1 MNPSTLIGIV
11 ASIGLLAVVMLFAAK
26 EPALFIDLPSLG
38 IVLVGTLAATFISY
52 PLREVTRVFGLIWTV
67 MRNERLYTRQDLDE
81 LVQISRLWISG
92 DLPAVEKAVEQ
103 VSNPFLRTGVQLVI
117 DNTPEEDI
125 LELLQWRI
133 ARLRARENAEA
144 QLFRAMS
151 NYAPAFGMI
160 GTLVGLINLMFMLGS
175 GNMDLIGRSLAVA
188 LMTTFYGVLLAN
200 LILKPVAVKL
210 ERRTEQRVA
219 LMNLVTQ
226 GISMMCNRRSPAY
239 MREPQR
245 EEEQEAWLITYLD
258 MLTLLLVMLVIMLA
272 LAGKGEGQQSEP
284 SMVEATQQS
293 AGDQLVA
300 LQPSASPIPSIVPL
314 PAPAA
319 DTQQDDTSE
328 AKPDLALG
336 DDIEVIVNDG
346 SISFR
351 ISSEILF
358 GSGRA
363 ELEDA
368 GLDVIDRLV
377 PTLAAGGHRII
388 VEGHTDNLPIQTE
401 RFPSNWELSASRA
414 SSVVRYLQLAG
425 IESTR
430 LSATGYADTRPLADN
445 GDEQGRA
452 SNRRVELVMQTE
464 ADKP

>member
-1 MNPSTLIGIV
+1 MNGQ
-11 ASIGLLAVVMLFAAK
+11 ASQG
-26 EPALFIDLPSLG
+26 
-38 IVLVGTLAATFISY
+38 
-52 PLREVTRVFGLIWTV
+52 
-67 MRNERLYTRQDLDE
+67 
-81 LVQISRLWISG
+81 SRFSRWHI
-92 DLPAVEKAVEQ
+92 
-103 VSNPFLRTGVQLVI
+103 
-117 DNTPEEDI
+117 
-125 LELLQWRI
+125 
-133 ARLRARENAEA
+133 
-144 QLFRAMS
+144 
-151 NYAPAFGMI
+151 
-160 GTLVGLINLMFMLGS
+160 
-175 GNMDLIGRSLAVA
+175 
-188 LMTTFYGVLLAN
+188 
-200 LILKPVAVKL
+200 
-210 ERRTEQRVA
+210 
-219 LMNLVTQ
+219 
-226 GISMMCNRRSPAY
+226 
-239 MREPQR
+239 EPQR

-284 SMVEATQQS
+284 AMVEATQQA

-430 LSATGYADTRPLADN
+430 LNATGYADTRPLADN

-452 SNRRVELVMQTE
+452 SNRRVELIMQTE

>member
-1 MNPSTLIGIV
+1 MNGQ
-11 ASIGLLAVVMLFAAK
+11 ASPG
-26 EPALFIDLPSLG
+26 
-38 IVLVGTLAATFISY
+38 
-52 PLREVTRVFGLIWTV
+52 
-67 MRNERLYTRQDLDE
+67 
-81 LVQISRLWISG
+81 SRFSRWHI
-92 DLPAVEKAVEQ
+92 
-103 VSNPFLRTGVQLVI
+103 
-117 DNTPEEDI
+117 
-125 LELLQWRI
+125 
-133 ARLRARENAEA
+133 
-144 QLFRAMS
+144 
-151 NYAPAFGMI
+151 
-160 GTLVGLINLMFMLGS
+160 
-175 GNMDLIGRSLAVA
+175 
-188 LMTTFYGVLLAN
+188 
-200 LILKPVAVKL
+200 
-210 ERRTEQRVA
+210 
-219 LMNLVTQ
+219 
-226 GISMMCNRRSPAY
+226 
-239 MREPQR
+239 EPQR
-245 EEEQEAWLITYLD
+245 DEEQEAWLITYLD

-284 SMVEATQQS
+284 AMVEATQQA

-452 SNRRVELVMQTE
+452 SNRRVELIMQTE

>member
-1 MNPSTLIGIV
+1 MNGQ
-11 ASIGLLAVVMLFAAK
+11 ASQG
-26 EPALFIDLPSLG
+26 
-38 IVLVGTLAATFISY
+38 
-52 PLREVTRVFGLIWTV
+52 
-67 MRNERLYTRQDLDE
+67 
-81 LVQISRLWISG
+81 SRFSRWHI
-92 DLPAVEKAVEQ
+92 
-103 VSNPFLRTGVQLVI
+103 
-117 DNTPEEDI
+117 
-125 LELLQWRI
+125 
-133 ARLRARENAEA
+133 
-144 QLFRAMS
+144 
-151 NYAPAFGMI
+151 
-160 GTLVGLINLMFMLGS
+160 
-175 GNMDLIGRSLAVA
+175 
-188 LMTTFYGVLLAN
+188 
-200 LILKPVAVKL
+200 
-210 ERRTEQRVA
+210 
-219 LMNLVTQ
+219 
-226 GISMMCNRRSPAY
+226 
-239 MREPQR
+239 EPQR

-284 SMVEATQQS
+284 AMVEATQQA

-300 LQPSASPIPSIVPL
+300 LQPSASPVPSIVPL

-430 LSATGYADTRPLADN
+430 LSATGYADTRPLAGN

-452 SNRRVELVMQTE
+452 SNRRVELIMQTE

>member
-1 MNPSTLIGIV
+1 VNGQ
-11 ASIGLLAVVMLFAAK
+11 ASPG
-26 EPALFIDLPSLG
+26 
-38 IVLVGTLAATFISY
+38 
-52 PLREVTRVFGLIWTV
+52 
-67 MRNERLYTRQDLDE
+67 
-81 LVQISRLWISG
+81 SRFSRWHI
-92 DLPAVEKAVEQ
+92 
-103 VSNPFLRTGVQLVI
+103 
-117 DNTPEEDI
+117 
-125 LELLQWRI
+125 
-133 ARLRARENAEA
+133 
-144 QLFRAMS
+144 
-151 NYAPAFGMI
+151 
-160 GTLVGLINLMFMLGS
+160 
-175 GNMDLIGRSLAVA
+175 
-188 LMTTFYGVLLAN
+188 
-200 LILKPVAVKL
+200 
-210 ERRTEQRVA
+210 
-219 LMNLVTQ
+219 
-226 GISMMCNRRSPAY
+226 
-239 MREPQR
+239 EPQR

-284 SMVEATQQS
+284 AMVEATQQA

-452 SNRRVELVMQTE
+452 SNRRVELIMQTE

>member
-1 MNPSTLIGIV
+1 MNGQ
-11 ASIGLLAVVMLFAAK
+11 ASPG
-26 EPALFIDLPSLG
+26 
-38 IVLVGTLAATFISY
+38 
-52 PLREVTRVFGLIWTV
+52 
-67 MRNERLYTRQDLDE
+67 
-81 LVQISRLWISG
+81 SRFSRWHI
-92 DLPAVEKAVEQ
+92 
-103 VSNPFLRTGVQLVI
+103 
-117 DNTPEEDI
+117 
-125 LELLQWRI
+125 
-133 ARLRARENAEA
+133 
-144 QLFRAMS
+144 
-151 NYAPAFGMI
+151 
-160 GTLVGLINLMFMLGS
+160 
-175 GNMDLIGRSLAVA
+175 
-188 LMTTFYGVLLAN
+188 
-200 LILKPVAVKL
+200 
-210 ERRTEQRVA
+210 
-219 LMNLVTQ
+219 
-226 GISMMCNRRSPAY
+226 
-239 MREPQR
+239 EPQR

-284 SMVEATQQS
+284 AMIEATQQA
-293 AGDQLVA
+293 AGDWLVA

-430 LSATGYADTRPLADN
+430 LSATGYADTRPLANN

-452 SNRRVELVMQTE
+452 SNRRVELIMQTE

>member
-1 MNPSTLIGIV
+1 VNGQ
-11 ASIGLLAVVMLFAAK
+11 ASPGSSF
-26 EPALFIDLPSLG
+26 
-38 IVLVGTLAATFISY
+38 
-52 PLREVTRVFGLIWTV
+52 
-67 MRNERLYTRQDLDE
+67 
-81 LVQISRLWISG
+81 SRWHI
-92 DLPAVEKAVEQ
+92 
-103 VSNPFLRTGVQLVI
+103 
-117 DNTPEEDI
+117 
-125 LELLQWRI
+125 
-133 ARLRARENAEA
+133 
-144 QLFRAMS
+144 
-151 NYAPAFGMI
+151 
-160 GTLVGLINLMFMLGS
+160 
-175 GNMDLIGRSLAVA
+175 
-188 LMTTFYGVLLAN
+188 
-200 LILKPVAVKL
+200 
-210 ERRTEQRVA
+210 
-219 LMNLVTQ
+219 
-226 GISMMCNRRSPAY
+226 
-239 MREPQR
+239 EPQR

-284 SMVEATQQS
+284 AMVEATQQA

-452 SNRRVELVMQTE
+452 SNRRVELIMQTE

>member
-1 MNPSTLIGIV
+1 MNGQ
-11 ASIGLLAVVMLFAAK
+11 ASQG
-26 EPALFIDLPSLG
+26 
-38 IVLVGTLAATFISY
+38 
-52 PLREVTRVFGLIWTV
+52 
-67 MRNERLYTRQDLDE
+67 
-81 LVQISRLWISG
+81 SRFSRWHI
-92 DLPAVEKAVEQ
+92 
-103 VSNPFLRTGVQLVI
+103 
-117 DNTPEEDI
+117 
-125 LELLQWRI
+125 
-133 ARLRARENAEA
+133 
-144 QLFRAMS
+144 
-151 NYAPAFGMI
+151 
-160 GTLVGLINLMFMLGS
+160 
-175 GNMDLIGRSLAVA
+175 
-188 LMTTFYGVLLAN
+188 
-200 LILKPVAVKL
+200 
-210 ERRTEQRVA
+210 
-219 LMNLVTQ
+219 
-226 GISMMCNRRSPAY
+226 
-239 MREPQR
+239 EPQR

-284 SMVEATQQS
+284 ARVEATQQA

-430 LSATGYADTRPLADN
+430 LSATGYADTRPLANN

-452 SNRRVELVMQTE
+452 SNRRVELIMQTE

>member
-1 MNPSTLIGIV
+1 VNGQ
-11 ASIGLLAVVMLFAAK
+11 ASPG
-26 EPALFIDLPSLG
+26 
-38 IVLVGTLAATFISY
+38 
-52 PLREVTRVFGLIWTV
+52 
-67 MRNERLYTRQDLDE
+67 
-81 LVQISRLWISG
+81 SRFSRWHI
-92 DLPAVEKAVEQ
+92 
-103 VSNPFLRTGVQLVI
+103 
-117 DNTPEEDI
+117 
-125 LELLQWRI
+125 
-133 ARLRARENAEA
+133 
-144 QLFRAMS
+144 
-151 NYAPAFGMI
+151 
-160 GTLVGLINLMFMLGS
+160 
-175 GNMDLIGRSLAVA
+175 
-188 LMTTFYGVLLAN
+188 
-200 LILKPVAVKL
+200 
-210 ERRTEQRVA
+210 
-219 LMNLVTQ
+219 
-226 GISMMCNRRSPAY
+226 
-239 MREPQR
+239 EPQR

-284 SMVEATQQS
+284 AMIEATQQA

-300 LQPSASPIPSIVPL
+300 LQPSASPIPSIMPL

-452 SNRRVELVMQTE
+452 SNRRVELIMQTE

>member
-1 MNPSTLIGIV
+1 MNGQ
-11 ASIGLLAVVMLFAAK
+11 ASQG
-26 EPALFIDLPSLG
+26 
-38 IVLVGTLAATFISY
+38 
-52 PLREVTRVFGLIWTV
+52 
-67 MRNERLYTRQDLDE
+67 
-81 LVQISRLWISG
+81 SRFSRWHI
-92 DLPAVEKAVEQ
+92 
-103 VSNPFLRTGVQLVI
+103 
-117 DNTPEEDI
+117 
-125 LELLQWRI
+125 
-133 ARLRARENAEA
+133 
-144 QLFRAMS
+144 
-151 NYAPAFGMI
+151 
-160 GTLVGLINLMFMLGS
+160 
-175 GNMDLIGRSLAVA
+175 
-188 LMTTFYGVLLAN
+188 
-200 LILKPVAVKL
+200 
-210 ERRTEQRVA
+210 
-219 LMNLVTQ
+219 
-226 GISMMCNRRSPAY
+226 
-239 MREPQR
+239 EPQR

-258 MLTLLLVMLVIMLA
+258 MLTLLLVMLVIMLV
-272 LAGKGEGQQSEP
+272 LAGKGEGQQSETG
-284 SMVEATQQS
+284 MVEATQP
-293 AGDQLVA
+293 AADNQLVA

-314 PAPAA
+314 PTPAA
-319 DTQQDDTSE
+319 DMQQDDISE
-328 AKPDLALG
+328 AEHDLALG

-377 PTLAAGGHRII
+377 PTLAASGHRII

-452 SNRRVELVMQTE
+452 SNRRVELIMQTE
-464 ADKP
+464 PDRP

>member
-1 MNPSTLIGIV
+1 MNGQ
-11 ASIGLLAVVMLFAAK
+11 ASQG
-26 EPALFIDLPSLG
+26 
-38 IVLVGTLAATFISY
+38 
-52 PLREVTRVFGLIWTV
+52 
-67 MRNERLYTRQDLDE
+67 
-81 LVQISRLWISG
+81 SRFSRWHI
-92 DLPAVEKAVEQ
+92 
-103 VSNPFLRTGVQLVI
+103 
-117 DNTPEEDI
+117 
-125 LELLQWRI
+125 
-133 ARLRARENAEA
+133 
-144 QLFRAMS
+144 
-151 NYAPAFGMI
+151 
-160 GTLVGLINLMFMLGS
+160 
-175 GNMDLIGRSLAVA
+175 
-188 LMTTFYGVLLAN
+188 
-200 LILKPVAVKL
+200 
-210 ERRTEQRVA
+210 
-219 LMNLVTQ
+219 
-226 GISMMCNRRSPAY
+226 
-239 MREPQR
+239 EPQR

-284 SMVEATQQS
+284 AMVEATQQA

-328 AKPDLALG
+328 AKPDLSLG

-452 SNRRVELVMQTE
+452 SNRRVELIMQTE

>member
-1 MNPSTLIGIV
+1 MNGQ
-11 ASIGLLAVVMLFAAK
+11 ASPG
-26 EPALFIDLPSLG
+26 
-38 IVLVGTLAATFISY
+38 
-52 PLREVTRVFGLIWTV
+52 
-67 MRNERLYTRQDLDE
+67 
-81 LVQISRLWISG
+81 SRFSRWHI
-92 DLPAVEKAVEQ
+92 
-103 VSNPFLRTGVQLVI
+103 
-117 DNTPEEDI
+117 
-125 LELLQWRI
+125 
-133 ARLRARENAEA
+133 
-144 QLFRAMS
+144 
-151 NYAPAFGMI
+151 
-160 GTLVGLINLMFMLGS
+160 
-175 GNMDLIGRSLAVA
+175 
-188 LMTTFYGVLLAN
+188 
-200 LILKPVAVKL
+200 
-210 ERRTEQRVA
+210 
-219 LMNLVTQ
+219 
-226 GISMMCNRRSPAY
+226 
-239 MREPQR
+239 EPQR

-452 SNRRVELVMQTE
+452 SNRRVELIMQTE

>member
-1 MNPSTLIGIV
+1 VNGQ
-11 ASIGLLAVVMLFAAK
+11 ASQG
-26 EPALFIDLPSLG
+26 
-38 IVLVGTLAATFISY
+38 
-52 PLREVTRVFGLIWTV
+52 
-67 MRNERLYTRQDLDE
+67 
-81 LVQISRLWISG
+81 SRFSRWHI
-92 DLPAVEKAVEQ
+92 
-103 VSNPFLRTGVQLVI
+103 
-117 DNTPEEDI
+117 
-125 LELLQWRI
+125 
-133 ARLRARENAEA
+133 
-144 QLFRAMS
+144 
-151 NYAPAFGMI
+151 
-160 GTLVGLINLMFMLGS
+160 
-175 GNMDLIGRSLAVA
+175 
-188 LMTTFYGVLLAN
+188 
-200 LILKPVAVKL
+200 
-210 ERRTEQRVA
+210 
-219 LMNLVTQ
+219 
-226 GISMMCNRRSPAY
+226 
-239 MREPQR
+239 EPQR

-284 SMVEATQQS
+284 AMVEATQQA

-319 DTQQDDTSE
+319 DTQQDDTSK

-452 SNRRVELVMQTE
+452 SNRRVELIMQTE

>member
-1 MNPSTLIGIV
+1 MNGQ
-11 ASIGLLAVVMLFAAK
+11 ASQG
-26 EPALFIDLPSLG
+26 
-38 IVLVGTLAATFISY
+38 
-52 PLREVTRVFGLIWTV
+52 
-67 MRNERLYTRQDLDE
+67 
-81 LVQISRLWISG
+81 SRFSRWHI
-92 DLPAVEKAVEQ
+92 
-103 VSNPFLRTGVQLVI
+103 
-117 DNTPEEDI
+117 
-125 LELLQWRI
+125 
-133 ARLRARENAEA
+133 
-144 QLFRAMS
+144 
-151 NYAPAFGMI
+151 
-160 GTLVGLINLMFMLGS
+160 
-175 GNMDLIGRSLAVA
+175 
-188 LMTTFYGVLLAN
+188 
-200 LILKPVAVKL
+200 
-210 ERRTEQRVA
+210 
-219 LMNLVTQ
+219 
-226 GISMMCNRRSPAY
+226 
-239 MREPQR
+239 EPQR

-284 SMVEATQQS
+284 AMVEATQQA

-452 SNRRVELVMQTE
+452 SNRRVELIMQTQPE
-464 ADKP
+464 RP

>member
-1 MNPSTLIGIV
+1 VNGQ
-11 ASIGLLAVVMLFAAK
+11 ASQG
-26 EPALFIDLPSLG
+26 
-38 IVLVGTLAATFISY
+38 
-52 PLREVTRVFGLIWTV
+52 
-67 MRNERLYTRQDLDE
+67 
-81 LVQISRLWISG
+81 SRFSRWHI
-92 DLPAVEKAVEQ
+92 
-103 VSNPFLRTGVQLVI
+103 
-117 DNTPEEDI
+117 
-125 LELLQWRI
+125 
-133 ARLRARENAEA
+133 
-144 QLFRAMS
+144 
-151 NYAPAFGMI
+151 
-160 GTLVGLINLMFMLGS
+160 
-175 GNMDLIGRSLAVA
+175 
-188 LMTTFYGVLLAN
+188 
-200 LILKPVAVKL
+200 
-210 ERRTEQRVA
+210 
-219 LMNLVTQ
+219 
-226 GISMMCNRRSPAY
+226 
-239 MREPQR
+239 EPQR

-284 SMVEATQQS
+284 AMVEATQQA

-300 LQPSASPIPSIVPL
+300 LQPSASPVPSIVPL

-452 SNRRVELVMQTE
+452 SNRRVELIMQTE

>member
-1 MNPSTLIGIV
+1 MNGQ
-11 ASIGLLAVVMLFAAK
+11 ASPG
-26 EPALFIDLPSLG
+26 
-38 IVLVGTLAATFISY
+38 
-52 PLREVTRVFGLIWTV
+52 
-67 MRNERLYTRQDLDE
+67 
-81 LVQISRLWISG
+81 SRFSRWHI
-92 DLPAVEKAVEQ
+92 
-103 VSNPFLRTGVQLVI
+103 
-117 DNTPEEDI
+117 
-125 LELLQWRI
+125 
-133 ARLRARENAEA
+133 
-144 QLFRAMS
+144 
-151 NYAPAFGMI
+151 
-160 GTLVGLINLMFMLGS
+160 
-175 GNMDLIGRSLAVA
+175 
-188 LMTTFYGVLLAN
+188 
-200 LILKPVAVKL
+200 
-210 ERRTEQRVA
+210 
-219 LMNLVTQ
+219 
-226 GISMMCNRRSPAY
+226 
-239 MREPQR
+239 EPQR

-284 SMVEATQQS
+284 AMVEATQQA

-300 LQPSASPIPSIVPL
+300 LQPSASTIPSIVPL

-452 SNRRVELVMQTE
+452 SNRRVELIMQTE

>member
-1 MNPSTLIGIV
+1 MNGQ
-11 ASIGLLAVVMLFAAK
+11 ASPG
-26 EPALFIDLPSLG
+26 
-38 IVLVGTLAATFISY
+38 
-52 PLREVTRVFGLIWTV
+52 
-67 MRNERLYTRQDLDE
+67 
-81 LVQISRLWISG
+81 SRFSRWHI
-92 DLPAVEKAVEQ
+92 
-103 VSNPFLRTGVQLVI
+103 
-117 DNTPEEDI
+117 
-125 LELLQWRI
+125 
-133 ARLRARENAEA
+133 
-144 QLFRAMS
+144 
-151 NYAPAFGMI
+151 
-160 GTLVGLINLMFMLGS
+160 
-175 GNMDLIGRSLAVA
+175 
-188 LMTTFYGVLLAN
+188 
-200 LILKPVAVKL
+200 
-210 ERRTEQRVA
+210 
-219 LMNLVTQ
+219 
-226 GISMMCNRRSPAY
+226 
-239 MREPQR
+239 EPQR

-284 SMVEATQQS
+284 AMVEATQQT

-430 LSATGYADTRPLADN
+430 LSATGYADTRPLANN

-452 SNRRVELVMQTE
+452 SNRRVELIMQTE

>member
-1 MNPSTLIGIV
+1 VNGQ
-11 ASIGLLAVVMLFAAK
+11 ASQG
-26 EPALFIDLPSLG
+26 
-38 IVLVGTLAATFISY
+38 
-52 PLREVTRVFGLIWTV
+52 
-67 MRNERLYTRQDLDE
+67 
-81 LVQISRLWISG
+81 SRFSRWHI
-92 DLPAVEKAVEQ
+92 
-103 VSNPFLRTGVQLVI
+103 
-117 DNTPEEDI
+117 
-125 LELLQWRI
+125 
-133 ARLRARENAEA
+133 
-144 QLFRAMS
+144 
-151 NYAPAFGMI
+151 
-160 GTLVGLINLMFMLGS
+160 
-175 GNMDLIGRSLAVA
+175 
-188 LMTTFYGVLLAN
+188 
-200 LILKPVAVKL
+200 
-210 ERRTEQRVA
+210 
-219 LMNLVTQ
+219 
-226 GISMMCNRRSPAY
+226 
-239 MREPQR
+239 EPQR

-284 SMVEATQQS
+284 AMIEATQQA

-388 VEGHTDNLPIQTE
+388 VAGHTDNLPIQTE

-430 LSATGYADTRPLADN
+430 LSATGYADTRPLANN

-452 SNRRVELVMQTE
+452 SNRRVELIMQTE

>member
-1 MNPSTLIGIV
+1 VNGQ
-11 ASIGLLAVVMLFAAK
+11 ASQG
-26 EPALFIDLPSLG
+26 
-38 IVLVGTLAATFISY
+38 
-52 PLREVTRVFGLIWTV
+52 
-67 MRNERLYTRQDLDE
+67 
-81 LVQISRLWISG
+81 SRFSRWHI
-92 DLPAVEKAVEQ
+92 
-103 VSNPFLRTGVQLVI
+103 
-117 DNTPEEDI
+117 
-125 LELLQWRI
+125 
-133 ARLRARENAEA
+133 
-144 QLFRAMS
+144 
-151 NYAPAFGMI
+151 
-160 GTLVGLINLMFMLGS
+160 
-175 GNMDLIGRSLAVA
+175 
-188 LMTTFYGVLLAN
+188 
-200 LILKPVAVKL
+200 
-210 ERRTEQRVA
+210 
-219 LMNLVTQ
+219 
-226 GISMMCNRRSPAY
+226 
-239 MREPQR
+239 EPQR

-284 SMVEATQQS
+284 AMVEATQQA

-300 LQPSASPIPSIVPL
+300 LQPSASPVPSIVPL

-445 GDEQGRA
+445 DDEQGRA
-452 SNRRVELVMQTE
+452 SNRRVELIMQTE